1 MTCLIYNKM
10 SSVTLPLSGLLKST
24 QQNSMENGLDSKSH
38 LQYCLDYT
46 AR

>member
-1 MTCLIYNKM
+1 M
-10 SSVTLPLSGLLKST
+10 SAFFIFHYPKIL
-24 QQNSMENGLDSKSH
+24 QNSMENGLDSKSH